1 MSIVWKNQPR
11 LTEEE
16 LKEIFKTNDLSATIQ
31 ALV

>member
-16 LKEIFKTNDLSATIQ
+16 LKKIFKTNDLTATTQ
-31 ALV
+31 ALI